1 MKRDDLTAARQV
13 ICIRTQPRQDR
24 HKAIT
29 HLGGKG
35 WLMTR
40 WQVTAAIESG
50 GGVFFLLV
58 GGQRASIR
66 VVTGSDGEPYL
77 RSVVDNQWTDDL
89 LRLPECRESSNTRSR

>member
-1 MKRDDLTAARQV
+1 MAKQDPTGEREVT
-13 ICIRTQPRQDR
+13 CIRTQPRTDR

-40 WQVTAAIESG
+40 WQVTASIDSG
-50 GGVFFLLV
+50 GGVFYLQV
-58 GGQRASIR
+58 DGKRASIQ
-66 VVTGSDGEPYL
+66 VVAGNGEPYL

-89 LRLPECRESSNTRSR
+89 LALPECRGER